1 MTHEPDHL
9 DERLRVLARGYNAPP
24 PTPREAMWARIE
36 AERRRQRDAPLPV
49 TRPRH
54 RRRWPRP
61 LLAVAATL
69 VVGVGLGRLSARLDR
84 GAATA
89 PRAVADATTDGRAYQ
104 VAAVQH
110 LGQAEV
116 MLTTFRAEARS
127 GEVAPE
133 VGPWARDLLTSTRL
147 LLDSPAASDPRLGP
161 LLERLELVLAQIVQL
176 PSRRDSTELQ
186 LIDDALEQGD
196 VLTQLRTVVPMEP
209 ARQISGD

>member
-24 PTPREAMWARIE
+24 PTPRDAMWARIE
-36 AERRRQRDAPLPV
+36 AERRRQREAAAPV
-49 TRPRH
+49 ARPRH
-54 RRRWPRP
+54 RRWLRP
-61 LLAVAATL
+61 LLAVAAAL
-69 VVGVGLGRLSARLDR
+69 VVGVGLGRLSTRMD
-84 GAATA
+84 GGVATA
-89 PRAVADATTDGRAYQ
+89 PTVTDATADGTAYR

-116 MLTTFRAEARS
+116 MLTTFRAEARR

-176 PSRRDSTELQ
+176 PSPRDSTELQ

-196 VLTQLRTVVPMEP
+196 VITQLRTVVPVGP